1 MAGVFISYRRDD
13 SAGFAGALKRELA
26 SRLGP
31 ERVFLDIK
39 DIDGGTEFPV
49 ALDEAIKS
57 SEVVLVLIGSRWLDA
72 KDGQGMRRLENTDD
86 FVRQE
91 VARSLAG
98 RARVIPLLLDG
109 TQLPAS
115 YQLPVDLQ
123 PLTTRQALELRNSHW
138 DEDFARLLNNIREG
152 IFSLEIE
159 ESAEKRIG
167 QDFNPIA
174 PSSTGLKVLFCAVI
188 AMGVIFAAIGLG
200 SFISQLQFLA
210 HATRVD
216 ARVVNLLRE
225 TTDQGE
231 ATYYP
236 QLEYVTTAG
245 DTVHVT
251 LKVGSNPPEYE
262 VGQHV
267 AILVSRK
274 EPGTAITDSF
284 WGRWLFAVIFGGA
297 GLTICASGAVPF
309 ALRVR
314 RRRGMERLMK
324 EGKPILTAFHSVEE
338 NTVVDVN
345 GRHPFYVIT
354 RWRNPV
360 SHELVQF
367 RSPALWEDPTVKA
380 SNQMITVVV
389 DPNNFHHYLMDLS
402 FLYRAV
408 GPALRRL

>member
-13 SAGFAGALKRELA
+13 SAGFGGALKRELA

-31 ERVFLDIK
+31 ERVLLDIK
-39 DIDGGTEFPV
+39 DIDGGIEFPV
-49 ALDEAIKS
+49 ALDEAINS

-72 KDGQGMRRLENTDD
+72 KDEQGMRRLENTDD

-115 YQLPVDLQ
+115 YRLPVDLQ

-200 SFISQLQFLA
+200 SFISQLQFPA

-245 DTVHVT
+245 DTAHVT

-267 AILVSRK
+267 AILVRRK
-274 EPGTAITDSF
+274 EPGTAITNLF
-284 WGRWLFAVIFGGA
+284 GGRWLFAVIFGGA
-297 GLTICASGAVPF
+297 GLTICAGGAVPF

-314 RRRGMERLMK
+314 RRPGMQRLLK

-354 RWRNPV
+354 RWRIR
-360 SHELVQF
+360 F
-367 RSPALWEDPTVKA
+367 PTNSCSSA
-380 SNQMITVVV
+380 ARHCERI
-389 DPNNFHHYLMDLS
+389 
-402 FLYRAV
+402 
-408 GPALRRL
+408 LR